1 MFINIEIERL
11 RRRMSKADM
20 ANRLDVTPDILNAWI
35 SRSAAIPAAKMRA
48 LSQLFGGISLDYLLC
63 KNDTK

>member
-1 MFINIEIERL
+1 
-11 RRRMSKADM
+11 MSKADM